1 MSKFWKMGISPD
13 QFIAD
18 TVNLSDDEIGKYF
31 RLLCYAWKNKAY
43 LPLDIK
49 RVCNIVKQ
57 CDEKSIKYLLETFFV
72 KDDKGYFCKAQ
83 KIEFDWV
90 VEKSGKAVES
100 AEKRWNKNA
109 MQSHSERNAN
119 YNYNNNY
126 ILKSNSNSNK
136 DIINAFE
143 GVWSNLKV
151 KRGTKANG
159 LKAYK
164 KIHDKIKPNLL
175 IEKFNL
181 KCDSVKEQQFIP
193 HFSTWLNSE
202 GWTEE
207 LTAETRDEFEI
218 NNRDPF
224 INLSLW
230 KKGIKTLNDVDNDIL
245 KAFKENKIPKDAM
258 LKMGFS
264 V

>member
-1 MSKFWKMGISPD
+1 MSKIWKMGISPD

-31 RLLCYAWKNKAY
+31 RLLCYAWKNEAY

-57 CDEKSIKYLLETFFV
+57 CDEKSIQYLLETFFI
-72 KDDKGYFCKAQ
+72 KDEKGYFCKAQ

-100 AEKRWNKNA
+100 ANKRWDK
-109 MQSHSERNAN
+109 QSHTERNAN
-119 YNYNNNY
+119 YSNSYN
-126 ILKSNSNSNK
+126 NSNSRINK
-136 DIINAFE
+136 DITNSFE
-143 GVWSNLKV
+143 GIWSGIKV

-164 KIHDKIKPNLL
+164 KIFHLIKPNIL

>member
-1 MSKFWKMGISPD
+1 MGISPD

-31 RLLCYAWKNKAY
+31 RLLCYAWKNEAY
-43 LPLDIK
+43 LPNDIQ
-49 RVCNIVKQ
+49 RINNITKNPN
-57 CDEKSIKYLLETFFV
+57 IKIVQYLLDTYFI
-72 KDDKGYFCKAQ
+72 KDEKGYFCKAQ

-100 AEKRWNKNA
+100 ANKRWDK
-109 MQSHSERNAN
+109 QSHTERNAN
-119 YNYNNNY
+119 YSNSNNYNNRN
-126 ILKSNSNSNK
+126 INK
-136 DIINAFE
+136 DITNAFE
-143 GVWSNLKV
+143 GIWSGIKV

-164 KIHDKIKPNLL
+164 KIFHLTKPNLL

-181 KCDSVKEQQFIP
+181 KCDSVKDQQFIP

-207 LTAETRDEFEI
+207 LATETKDEF
-218 NNRDPF
+218 NMQNLDPMR
-224 INLSLW
+224 NLGLW
-230 KKGIKTLNDVDNDIL
+230 KKGIKTLNDYDGDIV

>member
-1 MSKFWKMGISPD
+1 MSKIWKMGISPD

-31 RLLCYAWKNKAY
+31 RLLCYAWKNEAY

-57 CDEKSIKYLLETFFV
+57 CDEKSIQYLLETFFI
-72 KDDKGYFCKAQ
+72 KDEKGYFCKAQ

-100 AEKRWNKNA
+100 ANKRWDK
-109 MQSHSERNAN
+109 QSHTERNAN
-119 YNYNNNY
+119 YNYNKN
-126 ILKSNSNSNK
+126 NSNSNINK
-136 DIINAFE
+136 DINNAFE
-143 GVWSNLKV
+143 SIWSGIKV

-175 IEKFNL
+175 IEKFNI
-181 KCDSVKEQQFIP
+181 KCDSVKDQQFIP

-207 LTAETRDEFEI
+207 LATETKDEFGI
-218 NNRDPF
+218 HNRDPF
-224 INLSLW
+224 INLALW
-230 KKGIKTLNDVDNDIL
+230 KKGITTLNDYDDDIG
-245 KAFKENKIPKDAM
+245 D
-258 LKMGFS
+258 
-264 V
+264 

>member
-1 MSKFWKMGISPD
+1 MSKIWKMGISPD

-31 RLLCYAWKNKAY
+31 RLLCYAWKNEAY

-57 CDEKSIKYLLETFFV
+57 CDEKSIQYLLETFFI
-72 KDDKGYFCKAQ
+72 KDEKGYFCKAQ

-100 AEKRWNKNA
+100 ANKRWDK
-109 MQSHSERNAN
+109 QSHTERNAN
-119 YNYNNNY
+119 YNYNKN
-126 ILKSNSNSNK
+126 NSNSNINK
-136 DIINAFE
+136 DINNAFE
-143 GVWSNLKV
+143 SIWSGIKV

-181 KCDSVKEQQFIP
+181 KCDSVKEQIFIP

-207 LTAETRDEFEI
+207 LATETKDEFGI
-218 NNRDPF
+218 HNRDPF
-224 INLSLW
+224 INLALW
-230 KKGIKTLNDVDNDIL
+230 KKGIKTLNDYDDDIV